1 MTGCP
6 VAHGYDPLEPAT
18 VLDPYPVFN
27 RLRDEGPVFYMPELD
42 HYIVTRYDDVEQVLL
57 DRDTWSASNA
67 SSPLIPICAAAQD
80 ILAAGFHRVPTLN
93 NSDPPRHGPMR
104 KSVLTV
110 MTPRRLNALEP
121 SLRAYAENLVLGFR
135 DEPVIDLVDRLAFPF
150 PGYAAFSLLGFPP
163 EDTDMLKDWSA
174 KRVLITYGRLS
185 DAEQVEIAEI
195 IVQFWQYCERHVANR
210 RAQRGDDITS
220 DLVDLADAKPDQLN
234 DFDIVN
240 MVYSMA
246 LAGHETTCNT
256 IGSCMRALLTDR
268 TQWQRLIDD
277 PSLIP
282 NAVEEILRYDGP
294 VLNHRRIAK
303 VDTVIGGVEIPA
315 GAKVMMCFAS
325 ADHDPAQFDDPDV
338 FDVAREN
345 AELHLAFG
353 KGPHFC
359 LGAAL
364 GRLEVRIVLD
374 LLIQHTP
381 NIALVPDQT
390 FEYSPNALFRGLK
403 ALMVAPQG
411 LAAVPA

>member
-1 MTGCP
+1 MSGCP
-6 VAHGYDPLEPAT
+6 VAHGYDPLEPST

-27 RLRDEGPVFYMPELD
+27 QLREEGPVLYMPDLD
-42 HYIVTRYDDVEQVLL
+42 HYIITRYDDIEQVLL

-67 SSPLIPICAAAQD
+67 SSPLMPICAAAQE

-121 SLRAYAENLVLGFR
+121 TLRAYAENLVLGFA
-135 DEPVIDLVDRLAFPF
+135 DDPVIDFVDRLAFPF
-150 PGYAAFSLLGFPP
+150 PGYAAFSLLGFPD
-163 EDTDMLKDWSA
+163 EDTEMLKDWSA

-185 DAEQVEIAEI
+185 DDEQIEIAEI
-195 IVQFWQYCERHVANR
+195 IVKFWKYCEDHVANR
-210 RAQRGDDITS
+210 RAERADDVTS
-220 DLVDLADAKPDQLN
+220 DLVNLADAKPEQLN

-246 LAGHETTCNT
+246 LAGHETTCNA
-256 IGSCMRALLTDR
+256 IGSGMRALLSNR
-268 TQWQRLIDD
+268 EQWQRLIDD

-294 VLNHRRIAK
+294 VLNHRRVAK
-303 VDTVIGGVEIPA
+303 VDTVVGGVEIPA
-315 GAKVMMCFAS
+315 GGKVMMCFAS
-325 ADHDPAQFDDPDV
+325 AAHDPEQFVEPDE
-338 FDVAREN
+338 FDVSREN

-364 GRLEVRIVLD
+364 GRLEVRIVLE
-374 LLIQHTP
+374 LLTQHLP
-381 NIALVPDQT
+381 DIELVPDQV
-390 FEYSPNALFRGLK
+390 FSYSPNALFRGLN
-403 ALMVAPQG
+403 ALMVAPRG
-411 LAAVPA
+411 MANV